1 VPVIISL
8 SAYGRLRGTSVGG
21 AVEFEA
27 LIARLRAG
35 DEDERRAAALELARD
50 ASGADALIGLVR
62 DKSRDQGRAEAIE
75 GLVTAAGSFPGQ
87 REEITRLLI
96 QVFRE
101 NSSESWEAA
110 SALVE
115 VDSPR
120 AIAEMLKAAAAIA
133 GAQPGQDTGDSD
145 WLVGHGLQLL
155 ARRDEKWQEQ
165 AIEPLTMLLRRNP
178 DSWSVPDALSDIDDD
193 RAFFALFHALED
205 HPSLMGYLVSSPRV
219 AAHAEEVA
227 AAIGRFIEVPEE
239 SFSAACALTRAGRP
253 GIRLLLRYLEHP
265 DPEIR
270 RKVRV
275 AVAADADAL
284 WSMLG
289 EIASG
294 TDLDKA
300 RASRA
305 LASLGEAEAVPYLRG
320 LLGHASP
327 VVRLA
332 ASDAFQGFPS
342 QAPVSALRALLVD
355 EIPEIRASAAS
366 SLASKARSAARS
378 LAALLSDPDP
388 QVRAAAA
395 SALAGVP
402 SVAVSKALLARLN
415 DPDERVSAI
424 AASRMAAAG
433 PDAVPA
439 LHDLL
444 VHPHAAVRKIAAV
457 ALAGLGRSGQAA
469 IAAAARSDF
478 PLVRGAAGAGAAAY
492 PDGRRVL
499 AALIE
504 DDEIDVRVQA
514 LEAIAAAD
522 ASLLERVTEILR
534 DGGERERKAA
544 AGALLRMVD
553 TGERPGLF
561 FFRAEQ
567 AATDASREAAR
578 VFLEALSGPSRV
590 VVRAILTAI
599 PAELGTVDPSRDPFP
614 RWFPVSGD
622 GYGLS
627 MSGLADSVIAALE
640 AAAALDPLT
649 ARLAARA
656 IEMVRGK
663 LQEKLDHGPNEQGVA
678 YFSAPSTESE
688 RQLLRHLSEVEN
700 SVPGEPRY
708 LDATFFLNGSRVPGG
723 RALLEGQTYDLEV
736 AIRVSPGG
744 VPAPEGREP
753 IAEPGQDREIEI
765 TVVAKGQEGL
775 TVPDQVAS
783 LVLPPSGDSTRS
795 AMFRVK
801 AQKATGTQPCLAELR
816 LFLYYRFSLLE
827 QAVIKAEIVSEL
839 RPHVR
844 SELGLDAP
852 VTLVHERV
860 ERGYDGLQDEI
871 ERSLH
876 INVGMAG
883 SAYLLRFTWRGES
896 GDTISL
902 EASTVF
908 SQAALA
914 LIVADARRKLLEVT
928 MSATYAKEL
937 SPESE
942 EYVEALRSLAF
953 AGRELHTALFRL
965 QTKSAIAEIGR
976 LLDENPPSP
985 GSVVQI
991 SVEKEA
997 KSFIFPWA
1005 LMYDAPIP
1013 DDPGA
1018 ALDPDGFW
1026 GLRYCIE
1033 QRIPGFQWIPSAGE
1047 PVRASPLHMA
1057 FMLWEQFA
1065 NASDHRMAIDDLAR
1079 RYPGIEVSRPPINQA
1094 SAAKVAMTSGSPSDI
1109 FYFFTHAH
1117 MRKLAPGVADAF
1129 LEILQGLPDDHPAY
1143 KAFKAAQERA
1153 NKYAHDPSWI
1163 ELTYGRL
1170 DLSDLQATKFDLR
1183 NDPLIFLN
1191 ACESSQLTPSFE
1203 GQSFP
1208 EFFIDRG
1215 ASAFLGTECT
1225 MTTTF
1230 ARPFGELVLR
1240 KLLEGQNVGA
1250 AVLAARRHF
1259 IAERNPLGLAYNQY
1273 GNTGFR
1279 LKPAPAR
1286 VPDPNEIC

>member
-1 VPVIISL
+1 
-8 SAYGRLRGTSVGG
+8 
-21 AVEFEA
+21 VEFEA
-27 LIARLRAG
+27 LIARLRAD

-50 ASGADALIGLVR
+50 AGGADVLIGLVH
-62 DKSRDQGRAEAIE
+62 DKSQDQGRAEAIE
-75 GLVTAAGSFPGQ
+75 GLVTAARSFPGQ
-87 REEITRLLI
+87 REKITRLLV
-96 QVFRE
+96 QVLRE
-101 NSSESWEAA
+101 NSSESWRAV

-120 AIAEMLKAAAAIA
+120 AMKEMLEAAAAIA
-133 GAQPGQDTGDSD
+133 GARPGQDTGDSD
-145 WLVGHGLQLL
+145 WLVGHGLGLL
-155 ARRDEKWQEQ
+155 ARQDEKWQEQ
-165 AIEPLTMLLRRNP
+165 AIEPLIMLLRRNP
-178 DSWSVPDALSDIDDD
+178 DSWSVRDALSEIDDE
-193 RAFFALFHALED
+193 RSFSALFAALED
-205 HPSLMGYLVSSPRV
+205 HPRLMGYLVSSPRA

-227 AAIGRFIEVPEE
+227 AAVGRFIEVPEE
-239 SFSAACALTRAGRP
+239 SYSAASALTRAGRP
-253 GIRLLLRYLEHP
+253 GIRLLMRYLEDP

-270 RKVRV
+270 DNVRV
-275 AVAADADAL
+275 AVAADDDAL
-284 WSMLG
+284 RSMLA

-305 LASLGEAEAVPYLRG
+305 VASLGEEEAVPYLRG

-332 ASDAFQGFPS
+332 ACDAFQVFSS
-342 QAPVSALRALLVD
+342 QAPVGALRALLGD
-355 EIPEIRASAAS
+355 EIPEIRASAAT
-366 SLASKARSAARS
+366 SLAPKARSAARG
-378 LAALLSDPDP
+378 LAVLLSDPHP

-395 SALAGVP
+395 SALADVP
-402 SVAVSKALLARLN
+402 SAAVSKALLARLN
-415 DPDERVSAI
+415 DSDERVSAI
-424 AASRMAAAG
+424 AASRVAAG
-433 PDAVPA
+433 PDAIPA
-439 LHDLL
+439 LRDLL
-444 VHPHAAVRKIAAV
+444 GHQHATVRKIAAV
-457 ALAGLGRSGQAA
+457 ALAGLGRSGRAA
-469 IAAAARSDF
+469 IAAAARSDL
-478 PLVRGAAGAGAAAY
+478 PVVRGAAGAGAAAY
-492 PDGRRVL
+492 PGGRRVL
-499 AALIE
+499 AALI
-504 DDEIDVRVQA
+504 DDDDIDVRVQA
-514 LEAIAAAD
+514 LEAVAETD
-522 ASLLERVTEILR
+522 AGVLKRVTEILR
-534 DGGERERKAA
+534 DGGERERNAA
-544 AGALLRMVD
+544 AAALLRMVD

-561 FFRAEQ
+561 FYGQGRMG
-567 AATDASREAAR
+567 TDAGREAAR
-578 VFLEALSGPSRV
+578 VFLEALSGPSRI
-590 VVRAILTAI
+590 VVRAVLTAI
-599 PAELGTVDPSRDPFP
+599 SAELDTVDPSRDQFP
-614 RWFPVSGD
+614 RWFPVFGD

-627 MSGLADSVIAALE
+627 MSELAEGVIAALE

-656 IEMVRGK
+656 IETVRGK
-663 LQEKLDHGPNEQGVA
+663 LQEKLDDGPNELGVA
-678 YFSAPSTESE
+678 YFTAPSTESE
-688 RQLLRHLSEVEN
+688 RQLLGHLSEVEN
-700 SVPGEPRY
+700 SVPRPPRY
-708 LDATFFLNGSRVPGG
+708 LDATFFLDGSRFPGG
-723 RALLEGQTYDLEV
+723 RALLEGETYDLEV
-736 AIRVSPGG
+736 AIRVSPSGI
-744 VPAPEGREP
+744 PAQGGREP
-753 IAEPGQDREIEI
+753 IAEPGQDRDIEI
-765 TVVAKGQEGL
+765 TVVAKGEGGL
-775 TVPDQVAS
+775 TVPDPITH
-783 LVLPPSGDSTRS
+783 LVLSPRGDSTRS

-801 AQKATGTQPCLAELR
+801 AEKSTGSQPGLAELR

-827 QAVIKAEIVSEL
+827 QAVIKAEIVSES

-876 INVGMAG
+876 INVSTAG
-883 SAYLLRFTWRGES
+883 SAYRLRFTWRSES
-896 GDTISL
+896 GDPISL

-914 LIVADARRKLLEVT
+914 SIVADARRKLLEVT
-928 MSATYAKEL
+928 MSATYAEEL
-937 SPESE
+937 SPESRK
-942 EYVEALRSLAF
+942 YAPALRSLAL

-965 QTKSAIAEIGR
+965 KTNSAIAEIGR
-976 LLDENPPSP
+976 LLDEAPPSP

-991 SVEKEA
+991 SVEKGAE
-997 KSFIFPWA
+997 SFVFPWA
-1005 LMYDAPIP
+1005 LMYDAPIL
-1013 DDPGA
+1013 DDEWA

-1033 QRIPGFQWIPSAGE
+1033 QRIPGYQWVPPAGE

-1065 NASDHRMAIDDLAR
+1065 HASDHRMAIDDLAL
-1079 RYPGIEVSRPPINQA
+1079 RYPGIEVSSPPINKA
-1094 SAAKVAMTSGSPSDI
+1094 SVAKAAMISGSPSDI

-1117 MRKLAPGVADAF
+1117 VRRLAPGVADAF
-1129 LEILQGLPDDHPAY
+1129 LEILQSLPDGHPAY
-1143 KAFKAAQERA
+1143 KAFKAEGERA
-1153 NKYAHDPSWI
+1153 LKYAHDPSWI

-1170 DLSDLQATKFDLR
+1170 NLNDLQATKFNLR

-1240 KLLEGQNVGA
+1240 KLLEGENVGA

-1273 GNTGFR
+1273 GNAGFR
-1279 LKPAPAR
+1279 LRP
-1286 VPDPNEIC
+1286 